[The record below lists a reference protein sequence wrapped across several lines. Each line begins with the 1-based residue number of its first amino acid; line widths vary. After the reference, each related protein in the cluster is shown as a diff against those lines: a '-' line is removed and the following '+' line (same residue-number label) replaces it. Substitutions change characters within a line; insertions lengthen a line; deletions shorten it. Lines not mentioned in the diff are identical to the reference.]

1 MAATYLKLLLTAF
14 FWGGTFISGR
24 SLAGSVD
31 PFAAAF
37 LRFAVASV
45 FLIGLTLRSQSGW
58 PKIKPGQWPA
68 VILLGMT
75 GVFAYN
81 VFFFK
86 GLQLIEAGR
95 AAVIIANNPIFIA
108 LLAALLFKESLNIWK
123 MAGICLCVT
132 GAVIV
137 ISRGHPGEI
146 LGGGFGRGE
155 LYIFCAVLSW
165 VTFSLIGKKVLAD
178 ISPLTASCFAAV
190 SGAAALFF
198 PACAEGMLQK
208 IFDYSRMDW
217 LNLFYLGFFGT
228 VLGFVWYY
236 QGIKKI
242 GATKAAIF
250 INFVPISAIILAF
263 FILHEPITASLAL
276 GTLLVCIGAYLTN
289 RRYRTPDS

>member
-1 MAATYLKLLLTAF
+1 MAITYLKLLLTAF

-24 SLAGSVD
+24 SLAGSVE
-31 PFAAAF
+31 PFSAAF

-45 FLIGLTLRSQSGW
+45 FLVALMIRSESGW
-58 PKIKPGQWPA
+58 PKIKPAQWPA
-68 VILLGMT
+68 LILLGMT

-123 MAGICLCVT
+123 MAGIGLCVT

-178 ISPLTASCFAAV
+178 ISPLTATCFAAV

-208 IFDYSRMDW
+208 MFEYSRMD
-217 LNLFYLGFFGT
+217 
-228 VLGFVWYY
+228 
-236 QGIKKI
+236 
-242 GATKAAIF
+242 
-250 INFVPISAIILAF
+250 
-263 FILHEPITASLAL
+263 
-276 GTLLVCIGAYLTN
+276 
-289 RRYRTPDS
+289 